1 MFFRSFFYFLVFAG
15 VILGGGGLSGF
26 AWASD
31 ADTVFFETVSLEPN
45 DLDPKEREVLPEII
59 SQEDA
64 ALYRRIFDIQKNGE
78 WKTAD
83 RLIKSLKD
91 RLLVG
96 DVLAQRYLHPTKYR
110 SKYKEL
116 KKWLAKYTDH
126 PDARRLYKLALR
138 RKPKDWR
145 APKRPVRKY
154 ISGSSHDV
162 AVPPRRPPAKR
173 LSRQQRQKVKAHKRK
188 ISWWLR
194 NGWTKAVKRLLR
206 GDEVERL
213 FSQVEF
219 DEARARLGAA
229 YFAAGRDEWALQWAA
244 KAARRSGYFLPIA
257 HWTAGLAAWRLKRF
271 DEAAGHFETMT
282 AIPGKSTWITSAA
295 AFWAARSHLHDRNP
309 EMVNRWLDVA
319 AAYPRTFYGL
329 LSRRILGLPVTFKWT
344 SPPLKKETLRDL
356 AAAPAGRRTLALI
369 QVGETRRA
377 ERDLRGLAAKIKPQ
391 NLLGILA
398 LASRANMPALA
409 VRLNE
414 ILFPSGGG
422 YAAAAYPLPSWVPA
436 NGFSVDRALIYA
448 VIRQESVFNP
458 MAKSGAGARGLMQ
471 LMPRTAGF
479 VARDRR
485 FRGSKKR
492 ALFKPEVNLELG
504 QKYIEI
510 LLGDT
515 KINGGLFLL
524 AVAWNGGPGNL
535 NKWRREINHMNDPL
549 LFIESI
555 PSRETRIFIER
566 VFANLWIYR
575 DRLDQEVPSLDAIA
589 AGEWPVYIALDQES
603 LRVVESGKNRR

>member
-1 MFFRSFFYFLVFAG
+1 MFFHRIFYFLLFAG
-15 VILGGGGLSGF
+15 AILGGGGLTSN
-26 AWASD
+26 AWATG
-31 ADTVFFETVSLEPN
+31 AKVVLETASLESN
-45 DLDPKEREVLPEII
+45 DLDSKKQKILPEII

-64 ALYRRIFDIQKNGE
+64 ALYRRIFDIQRNGE
-78 WKTAD
+78 WKSAD
-83 RLIKSLKD
+83 RLIKRLKD
-91 RLLVG
+91 PLLVG
-96 DVLAQRYLHPTKYR
+96 HVLAQRYLHPTKYR

-138 RKPKDWR
+138 RKPKNWR

-162 AVPPRRPPAKR
+162 AAPPRRPPAKR
-173 LSRQQRQKVKAHKRK
+173 LSRQQRQEVKAYKRK

-194 NGWTKAVKRLLR
+194 KGWTKAVKRLLL

-213 FSQVEF
+213 YSQVEF

-229 YFAAGRDEWALQWAA
+229 YFTAGRDEWALQWAT
-244 KAARRSGYFLPIA
+244 KAARRSGNFVPIA

-271 DEAAGHFETMT
+271 DVAAGHFETLA
-282 AIPGKSTWITSAA
+282 AIPGESSWITSAA
-295 AFWAARSHLHDRNP
+295 AFWAARSHLVSRNP
-309 EMVNRWLDVA
+309 EMVSRWLGVA
-319 AAYPRTFYGL
+319 AAHPRTFYGL
-329 LSRRILGLPVTFKWT
+329 LSRRILGLPVAFQWT
-344 SPPLKKETLRDL
+344 TPPLKKETLQGL
-356 AAAPAGRRTLALI
+356 VAAPTGRRTLALI
-369 QVGETRRA
+369 QVGEMRRA
-377 ERDLRGLAAKIKPQ
+377 ERDLRGLAAKTKPQ
-391 NLLGILA
+391 NLLGILS

-409 VRLNE
+409 VRLNG
-414 ILFPSGGG
+414 ILFPGGGG

-436 NGFSVDRALIYA
+436 NGFNVDRALIYA
-448 VIRQESVFNP
+448 VIRQESGFNP
-458 MAKSGAGARGLMQ
+458 KAKSWAGARGLMQ
-471 LMPRTAGF
+471 LMPRTASY

-492 ALFKPEVNLELG
+492 ALFKPELNLELG
-504 QKYIEI
+504 QKYIKI

-524 AVAWNGGPGNL
+524 AAAWNGGPGNL

-575 DRLDQEVPSLDAIA
+575 NRLEQKAPSLDAIA
-589 AGEWPVYIALDQES
+589 AGEWPVYIALDSES
-603 LRVVESGKNRR
+603 LRVAENGKNRR